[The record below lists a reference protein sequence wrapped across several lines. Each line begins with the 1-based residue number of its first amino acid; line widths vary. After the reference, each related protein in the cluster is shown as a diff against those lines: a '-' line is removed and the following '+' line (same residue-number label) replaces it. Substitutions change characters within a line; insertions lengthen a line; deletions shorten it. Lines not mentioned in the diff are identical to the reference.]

1 MINLKSVVAALT
13 TGAIVLVGAVSAQQ
27 TGTTKQGTSSQSGNT
42 SGQGGNSSGQFGG
55 APSQGGGASG
65 QSGNSSGQSGATSS
79 GQSGNRSGGE
89 ARTGRSQSAGAGKST
104 VALNAQDREFIM
116 MAAMGG
122 MAEVEMGR
130 LALQRASS
138 EAVKQY
144 AQRMI
149 DDHTQANQELMQ
161 IAGSKGITLPTDMS
175 TTGGTNSEG
184 AAGTAK
190 DHTGGQNTPAA
201 GGTSDRSAPGTGGS
215 TSRSG
220 ATAEGATV
228 SGVTGARQIREARI
242 LRALQIRGACTRN
255 IKRRCRA
262 YLVFRARS
270 STAST

>member
-1 MINLKSVVAALT
+1 
-13 TGAIVLVGAVSAQQ
+13 
-27 TGTTKQGTSSQSGNT
+27 
-42 SGQGGNSSGQFGG
+42 
-55 APSQGGGASG
+55 
-65 QSGNSSGQSGATSS
+65 
-79 GQSGNRSGGE
+79 
-89 ARTGRSQSAGAGKST
+89 
-104 VALNAQDREFIM
+104 

-130 LALQRASS
+130 IALQRASS

-228 SGVTGARQIREARI
+228 SGGN
-242 LRALQIRGACTRN
+242 RGAANTGSKDSEGTSDTRGMHAKHQAKMSRLSGLSGAEFDREYIMQAGN
-255 IKRRCRA
+255 KDHEEQAKLYQSEASRGSDPELKAFAAKTLPIVQSHLA
-262 YLVFRARS
+262 AARDLAKTNKGGAANTKNQGG
-270 STAST
+270 STGGDRTTP